1 MKVIVRAFGPVI
13 EIIGRKREIELLAD
27 STLDDLATRLED
39 EARTR
44 LGRAQKIVGSNLT
57 ILVNGMNIEALKDR
71 GLKDGDHVDILSPF
85 VGG

>member
-1 MKVIVRAFGPVI
+1 MRVIVRAFGPVM
-13 EIIGRKREIELLAD
+13 EIIGRKREIELPAD

-57 ILVNGMNIEALKDR
+57 ILVNGMNIQALKDR

>member
-1 MKVIVRAFGPVI
+1 MIVRAFGPVM
-13 EIIGRKREIELLAD
+13 EIIGRKREIELPAD
-27 STLDDLATRLED
+27 STLDDLATKVED

>member
-1 MKVIVRAFGPVI
+1 LKVIVRAFGPVM
-13 EIIGRKREIELLAD
+13 EIIGRKREMELPAD
-27 STLDDLATRLED
+27 STLGDLASRLEE
-39 EARTR
+39 EARIR
-44 LGRAQKIVGSNLT
+44 VGRAQKIVGSDLT

>member
-1 MKVIVRAFGPVI
+1 LRVIVRAFGPVM
-13 EIIGRKREIELLAD
+13 EIIGRKREIELPAD

-57 ILVNGMNIEALKDR
+57 ILVNGMNIQALKDR

>member
-1 MKVIVRAFGPVI
+1 LKVIVRAFGPVI

>member
-1 MKVIVRAFGPVI
+1 M
-13 EIIGRKREIELLAD
+13 EIIGRKREIELPAD
-27 STLDDLATRLED
+27 STLDDLATKVED